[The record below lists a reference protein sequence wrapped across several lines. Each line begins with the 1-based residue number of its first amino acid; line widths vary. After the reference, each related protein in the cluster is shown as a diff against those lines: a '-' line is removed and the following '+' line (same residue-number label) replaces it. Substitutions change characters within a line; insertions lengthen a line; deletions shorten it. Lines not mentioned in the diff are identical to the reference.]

1 MRMPFKQID
10 SSGAV
15 VCSVRKSWTLKSKLP
30 RFTKMWLDRT
40 SENRFT
46 VEAAVTFFGTP
57 DKHAFI
63 VSDLPSVA
71 SASDQS
77 PDGRLQAMLNDGEN
91 SQADPDGCQSIVS
104 RNDLTLNTP
113 THVAATFDR
122 QILKLF
128 PDGNP
133 DNEAPPT
140 GLLTETAR
148 EV

>member
-1 MRMPFKQID
+1 
-10 SSGAV
+10 
-15 VCSVRKSWTLKSKLP
+15 
-30 RFTKMWLDRT
+30 
-40 SENRFT
+40 
-46 VEAAVTFFGTP
+46 
-57 DKHAFI
+57 
-63 VSDLPSVA
+63 
-71 SASDQS
+71 
-77 PDGRLQAMLNDGEN
+77 MLNDGEN

-128 PDGNP
+128 PGGNP